1 MQNVITAIVVVA
13 VVVVVVVVIVVVV
26 TFVVVGEDALN
37 RRVEVVIVS
46 TLPLD
51 SCRGRWF
58 AVVKRGHESCANP
71 CDRVSGAATRC
82 ASVGSLLT
90 FRWPDRLTV

>member
-1 MQNVITAIVVVA
+1 MQDVITAIVVVA
-13 VVVVVVVVIVVVV
+13 VVVVVVIVVVV
-26 TFVVVGEDALN
+26 GEGALN

-51 SCRGRWF
+51 SCRGPWF

-90 FRWPDRLTV
+90 FGWPDRLTV